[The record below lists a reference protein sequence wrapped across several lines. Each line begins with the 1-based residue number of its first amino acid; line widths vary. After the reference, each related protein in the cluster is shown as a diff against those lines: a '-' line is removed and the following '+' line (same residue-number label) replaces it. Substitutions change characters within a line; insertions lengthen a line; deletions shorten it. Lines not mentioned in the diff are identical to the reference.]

1 MRKLTS
7 IIDGISYYT
16 GYFAGWLVIGIMC
29 LTMIEVISRYVLRH
43 PLMLADEF
51 GGYSFAAIA
60 AVGLAYTMKEGRHI
74 RIQFVV
80 NRLPVKVSNW
90 LRVITLT
97 VAFVYA
103 AIASKV
109 SYSFIIDA
117 FDRHI
122 RSASHLMTPL
132 AWPQMVLPLGFTL
145 LCLVL
150 FAEIVQAIRNI
161 RSGMSTEAIAKEKAE
176 GVGV

>member
-1 MRKLTS
+1 MLKITRV
-7 IIDGISYYT
+7 IDGISYYT
-16 GYFAGWLVIGIMC
+16 GYFAGWVVVGIMS
-29 LTMIEVISRYVLRH
+29 LTMIEVISRYVLRK
-43 PLMLADEF
+43 PLMLAAEF

-60 AVGLAYTMKEGRHI
+60 LVALAYTMKEGRHI

-80 NRLPVKVSNW
+80 SRLPVNVSNW

-97 VAFVYA
+97 AAFVYA

-109 SYSFIIDA
+109 SYGFIIDA
-117 FDRHI
+117 FERHI

-132 AWPQMVLPLGFTL
+132 AWPQMVLPIGFSL

-150 FAEIVQAIRNI
+150 MVEIVQAIRNI
-161 RSGMSTEAIAKEKAE
+161 RAGVSTEAIAKEKAE
-176 GVGV
+176 GTGV